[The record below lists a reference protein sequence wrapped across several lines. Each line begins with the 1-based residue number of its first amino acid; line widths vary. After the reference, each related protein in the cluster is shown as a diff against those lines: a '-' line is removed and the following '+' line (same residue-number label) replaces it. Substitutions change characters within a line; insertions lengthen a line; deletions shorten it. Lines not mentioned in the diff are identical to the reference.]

1 MADLPVISLFSGAL
15 GLDLG
20 LEQAGFRICV
30 AVECNRDAAATIRA
44 NRPDLPLIE
53 AKLEDVS
60 TEEILK
66 KAGLRP
72 GQPVLVTG
80 GPSCQTFSTAGQ
92 RVALQDQ
99 RGNMFREFLR
109 VVREARPR
117 FFCMEN
123 VRGILS
129 AAVQHR
135 PLRERGP
142 GWPKLGPDEE
152 LGSALK
158 LIVRELALTG
168 YYTVFDLINAADYGV
183 PQTRERVIFLGSR
196 YGEPVEMPKRT
207 HAVEAINGTKR
218 PWVTLREGLKGLR
231 QRPKILYTEFSP
243 KKREFLEYVPAGG
256 NWRDLPE
263 ELHEDAL
270 GGAFHSWG
278 GRTGFYRRL
287 AWDAPCPALTTR
299 PDSKATMF
307 CHPSKTRPLSV
318 QEYARIQQ
326 FPDCWKFSGSLAK
339 QYVQV
344 GNAVPCGL
352 GKAIGGAFLSAMRR
366 RERAPRSTVVCA
378 DEALL
383 DRLAKRPRTV
393 LNPPRMWKVKDS
405 GAAVEWL
412 KAEDRFRSGI
422 LELVVTPEDVELTTP
437 GLAKVDRPSRA
448 LRNRARRV
456 TEILHEIYGSPDH
469 GNKADPVDEL
479 VFILLSQMTTG
490 PSYERVYEE
499 LKDSVGSWEE
509 FQGLRLRKVRS
520 LIKDAGLSNQK
531 APRLREALRSILKEF
546 GELSLEALRGKSDRE
561 VERYLCSLPGVGV
574 KTAKCIMLY
583 SFQRDVLPVDTHVRR
598 IAERLELVEVGLP
611 PAQVHEVLETVVEP
625 CDRYAFHV
633 NALAHGR
640 ARCLAKRADCDGC
653 PLVRLCPTGQRERRG
668 RRAKSTQAT

>member
-307 CHPSKTRPLSV
+307 CHPDELRPLTV
-318 QEYARIQQ
+318 REYARIQQ
-326 FPDCWKFSGSLAK
+326 FPDDWTFAGGLPQ
-339 QYVQV
+339 QYLQI
-344 GNAVPCGL
+344 GNAVPLGL
-352 GKAIGGAFLSAMRR
+352 GEAVGYALRDAMRAR
-366 RERAPRSTVVCA
+366 RRVETGKVVCENEDLIA
-378 DEALL
+378 RIE
-383 DRLAKRPRTV
+383 RRPTTV
-393 LNPPRMWKVKDS
+393 LNPQRM
-405 GAAVEWL
+405 
-412 KAEDRFRSGI
+412 
-422 LELVVTPEDVELTTP
+422 
-437 GLAKVDRPSRA
+437 
-448 LRNRARRV
+448 
-456 TEILHEIYGSPDH
+456 
-469 GNKADPVDEL
+469 
-479 VFILLSQMTTG
+479 
-490 PSYERVYEE
+490 
-499 LKDSVGSWEE
+499 
-509 FQGLRLRKVRS
+509 RKVSTTSAAREWRAKGPRHRTS
-520 LIKDAGLSNQK
+520 LA
-531 APRLREALRSILKEF
+531 EF
-546 GELSLEALRGKSDRE
+546 LRG
-561 VERYLCSLPGVGV
+561 
-574 KTAKCIMLY
+574 
-583 SFQRDVLPVDTHVRR
+583 
-598 IAERLELVEVGLP
+598 
-611 PAQVHEVLETVVEP
+611 
-625 CDRYAFHV
+625 
-633 NALAHGR
+633 R
-640 ARCLAKRADCDGC
+640 AG
-653 PLVRLCPTGQRERRG
+653 GE
-668 RRAKSTQAT
+668 